1 MSVSLSPITSFAAE
15 PNDTNHVISEGS
27 TIKSPWDGKSQTFKV
42 TEPVET
48 GSSKVVYGDEAKAI
62 GDKLKNLKLAP
73 LKTMIL

>member
-27 TIKSPWDGKSQTFKV
+27 TKSPWDGKSQTFKV

-62 GDKLKNLKLAP
+62 GDKLK
-73 LKTMIL
+73 ISS